1 MSGDETEKKP
11 KGRRPRTRPNAG
23 AGSNWLADPF
33 ADPVQETARRFV
45 INLQSAIDARFE
57 GESGR
62 TIAGI
67 LEVDHN
73 SLRKIL
79 AGVSYPDLVFIV
91 RMETKF
97 NKRLWPGRVR

>member
-1 MSGDETEKKP
+1 MLKP

-23 AGSNWLADPF
+23 AGPDWLAEPF
-33 ADPVQETARRFV
+33 EDAIQETARRFV
-45 INLQSAIDARFE
+45 INLKSAIDSRFA

-97 NKRLWPGRVR
+97 DQRLWPGRVR